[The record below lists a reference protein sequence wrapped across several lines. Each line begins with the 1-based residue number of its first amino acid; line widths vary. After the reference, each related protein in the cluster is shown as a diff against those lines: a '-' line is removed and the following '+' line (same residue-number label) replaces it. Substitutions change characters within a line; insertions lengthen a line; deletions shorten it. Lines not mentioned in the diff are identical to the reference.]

1 MAQHTGRPA
10 GVTIVAII
18 AWISGAI
25 DLVVGTIGFFRASAI
40 AVDPQWG
47 GAGAVYASAIV
58 SIILGL
64 ITVIVAG
71 GLLGGN
77 TAARLIVT
85 VVMVLS
91 LISSLFVAV
100 AALGNPVGE
109 WLSILVTF
117 IGLILLW
124 SRKANAFFNG

>member
-1 MAQHTGRPA
+1 MAQNTARPA

-25 DLVVGTIGFFRASAI
+25 DIVVGTIQFFQASAI

-47 GAGAVYASAIV
+47 GAGAVYTAAIV

-71 GLLGGN
+71 GLLSGN
-77 TAARLIVT
+77 TAARLIIT
-85 VVMVLS
+85 VVMVFS
-91 LISSLFVAV
+91 LISSLFIAV
-100 AALGNPVGE
+100 ANLGNPVGE

-117 IGLILLW
+117 IGLMLLW
-124 SRKANAFFNG
+124 SKKASAFFNS

>member
-1 MAQHTGRPA
+1 MAQHSGRPA
-10 GVTIVAII
+10 GVTVVAII

-25 DLVVGTIGFFRASAI
+25 DIVVGTIQFLQASAI

-47 GAGAVYASAIV
+47 GAGAVYTAAVV

-91 LISSLFVAV
+91 LISSLFIAV
-100 AALGNPVGE
+100 AGLGDPVGE
-109 WLSILVTF
+109 WLSILVTL
-117 IGLILLW
+117 IGLLLLW
-124 SRKANAFFNG
+124 SRRANAFFGS

>member
-1 MAQHTGRPA
+1 MAQHTARPA
-10 GVTIVAII
+10 GVTIVAVI

-25 DLVVGTIGFFRASAI
+25 DVVVGTIMLFQATAI

-47 GAGAVYASAIV
+47 GAGAVYTSAIV

-64 ITVIVAG
+64 ITIIVAG

-85 VVMVLS
+85 VVQVLS
-91 LISSLFVAV
+91 IISSLFVAV
-100 AALGNPVGE
+100 ANMGNPIGE
-109 WLSILVTF
+109 WFSILVSL
-117 IGLILLW
+117 IVVILLW
-124 SRKANAFFNG
+124 TKAASQFFRA